1 MEGGVAI
8 LLLLI
13 IVVVGGGIA
22 IALYVTGGA
31 IGSGSSKKTE
41 GGDHRPE
48 HKTVSS
54 PTQEKVRLAGTRQ
67 DHEGD
72 S

>member
-22 IALYVTGGA
+22 IVLYVTGGA
-31 IGSGSSKKTE
+31 IGSRSSKKTE
-41 GGDHRPE
+41 GGHRPE

>member
-1 MEGGVAI
+1 MEGGIGI

-13 IVVVGGGIA
+13 ILVVGGGIA
-22 IALYVTGGA
+22 IAMYVTGGA
-31 IGSGSSKKTE
+31 IGSRSSKKPA

-48 HKTVSS
+48 HTAVTS

-67 DHEGD
+67 DHEDD

>member
-1 MEGGVAI
+1 MEGGIGI

-13 IVVVGGGIA
+13 IFVVGGGIA
-22 IALYVTGGA
+22 IAMYVTGGA
-31 IGSGSSKKTE
+31 LGSRSKKPE
-41 GGDHRPE
+41 AEDHRPE

-54 PTQEKVRLAGTRQ
+54 RTQEKVTLAGTRQ
-67 DHEGD
+67 DHEHE

>member
-1 MEGGVAI
+1 MEGGIGI

-13 IVVVGGGIA
+13 IFVVGGGIA

-31 IGSGSSKKTE
+31 IGSRSSKKTE
-41 GGDHRPE
+41 GDDHRPE

-54 PTQEKVRLAGTRQ
+54 PTQEKVTLAGTRQ
-67 DHEGD
+67 DHEHE